1 MSIAYSSQ
9 RLGLRLIPVGVCLI
23 WIGGG
28 ILQLLIVAGGAL
40 LTSMYVQQ
48 VYALLGPA
56 LRQGIPN
63 EQTAIMALS
72 AFIHLVIV
80 VPVLLAGLG
89 GGLKL
94 VAQGVA
100 KLLLPQMPANIP
112 YDYDNIAEVK
122 NGFSKRSLNL
132 YTQQAPNSI
141 AKWLGYT
148 TLFLP
153 PSAYFVVDRLGK
165 SVQKRMGALVGG
177 GILLGLV
184 LGFIALVGRAQGSLP
199 AGMRQILELPNTT
212 LLILPVAAMLVLH
225 VVLGVVESISV
236 MILVPRS
243 QPNTVA
249 HEGTEVYRGFGHPE
263 QVLAR
268 LPELEIPLRWE
279 SFLNRTRVDHV
290 TEQASAA
297 VGDVGTFSA
306 GVMVEQQPQPIPT
319 PGRTAGYLLY
329 LAGWFFSLLGYAAI
343 LLVIYMPQL
352 ALDRLSTP
360 IFIILLGITALVSGQ
375 GGAFLRS
382 QGQVLLMAY
391 HFRSTAVYFEL
402 IGNLFRSDV
411 RMGKGMLDSIE
422 SSNVAVRSD
431 FTARFWAAEMISEA
445 PTLLSPRSLLALNQT
460 DEAATWLGHFRS
472 GLHKL
477 RTEGVRPMG
486 VDLVSDEAQNIV
498 QANIGVAAMR
508 AGAMEKAQL
517 QAAQE
522 AQQARL
528 EPGAAPAAIPAFPAA
543 VSESQPTRLCPY
555 CGQAVR
561 PQAKFCSSCGHSLV

>member
-1 MSIAYSSQ
+1 MAMSYSSQ
-9 RLGLRLIPVGVCLI
+9 RLGLRLVPVGVCLI
-23 WIGGG
+23 WIAGG
-28 ILQLLIVAGGAL
+28 IVQLLIVAAGAFFTYQHAREAYEL
-40 LTSMYVQQ
+40 LS
-48 VYALLGPA
+48 PA
-56 LRQGIPN
+56 LRQGMSN
-63 EQTAIMALS
+63 GQDGIMVLS
-72 AFIHLVIV
+72 AFVHLAIVI
-80 VPVLLAGLG
+80 PVLIAGLG

-94 VAQGVA
+94 VAQGLA
-100 KLLLPQMPANIP
+100 KLLIPQMPANIP
-112 YDYDNIAEVK
+112 YDYDNAAEVK
-122 NGFSKRSLNL
+122 NGFSKRFLNL
-132 YTQQAPNSI
+132 YNQQAPNSI

-153 PSAYFVVDRLGK
+153 PSAYMVVDRLGK
-165 SVQKRMGALVGG
+165 SVQKRIGALVGG
-177 GILLGLV
+177 GILLALV
-184 LGFIALVGRAQGSLP
+184 FGFIALVERRQGALP
-199 AGMRQILELPNTT
+199 AALDQALTLDNTSQ
-212 LLILPVAAMLVLH
+212 LILPVVAMLVLH
-225 VVLGVVESISV
+225 VILGVVESIAV
-236 MILVPRS
+236 MILVPRR

-279 SFLNRTRVDHV
+279 GFLNRTRIDHV
-290 TEQASAA
+290 AEQASAA

-319 PGRTAGYLLY
+319 PGRTAGYILY
-329 LAGWFFSLLGYAAI
+329 LAGWLFSLLGYVAI
-343 LLVIYMPQL
+343 LLVIYLPQL
-352 ALDRLSTP
+352 ELDRLSTP
-360 IFIILLGITALVSGQ
+360 IFIILMGILALVSGQ
-375 GGAFLRS
+375 GGGFLRS
-382 QGQVLLMAY
+382 LGQTLLMAY
-391 HFRSTAVYFEL
+391 HFRSTAIYFEL

-460 DEAATWLGHFRS
+460 DEAANWLQHFRS

-522 AQQARL
+522 AQRARL
-528 EPGAAPAAIPAFPAA
+528 APGAAQPGIPASLPGA
-543 VSESQPTRLCPY
+543 QPTRTCPY
-555 CGQAVR
+555 CGNPVR
-561 PQAKFCSSCGHSLV
+561 AQAKFCASCGHNLA